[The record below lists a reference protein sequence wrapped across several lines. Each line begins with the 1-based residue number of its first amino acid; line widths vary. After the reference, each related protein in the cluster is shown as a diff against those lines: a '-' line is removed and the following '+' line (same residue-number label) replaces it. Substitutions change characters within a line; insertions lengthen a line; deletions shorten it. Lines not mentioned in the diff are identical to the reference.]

1 MACLN
6 RLNVK
11 KGNVPLI
18 INIKN
23 PVRSQI
29 PEIITAVQSSIRSK
43 EELDKV
49 INLPECLTSNTE
61 LLVNHTLVT
70 AVVTCDKTVRGV
82 CVCEDSQIPDGCEI
96 TALFIADGFQG
107 NGLGRKLLSHALRE
121 IRAKERR
128 AAYLW
133 VDENN
138 TRAIVFFKKFGFFS
152 NGKIRSNLN
161 SAADSRELRFQI
173 DI

>member
-1 MACLN
+1 M
-6 RLNVK
+6 
-11 KGNVPLI
+11 I

-23 PVRSQI
+23 PTRSQVS
-29 PEIITAVQSSIRSK
+29 EILASVDSAVSSD
-43 EELDKV
+43 ELLIKV
-49 INLPECLTSNTE
+49 TNLPECLSENID
-61 LLVNHTLVT
+61 LLFEGSLVS
-70 AVVTCDKTVRGV
+70 AVVICDKTVRGV

-96 TALFIADGFQG
+96 TALYIADGYQR

-121 IRAKERR
+121 LRTKNCR

-138 TRAIVFFKKFGFFS
+138 IAAISFFKKFGFFS

-161 SAADSRELRFQI
+161 SDTDSRELRFQI

>member
-1 MACLN
+1 M
-6 RLNVK
+6 
-11 KGNVPLI
+11 I
-18 INIKN
+18 INIKS
-23 PVRSQI
+23 PVRAQI
-29 PEIITAVQSSIRSK
+29 PEIIAAVQSSIAS
-43 EELDKV
+43 EELLARV
-49 INLPECLTSNTE
+49 INLPECLTDNTE
-61 LLVNHTLVT
+61 LLVNRSLVT

-121 IRAKERR
+121 IRAKNCR

-133 VDENN
+133 VDEKN
-138 TRAIVFFKKFGFFS
+138 TRAIGFLKKFGFFS